1 MLQAAKILKRK
12 KEKKEISWLCSPLYH
27 IFFFICIFTVQKP
40 DALCNQHAG
49 DNAVCSLSQ
58 LSHFLSPVSEQGRGD
73 DWQRQLRRVKNPS
86 MDFRVLL
93 LTTPSPPH
101 PHFHSLPLPNQ
112 FYAGTLLTQ
121 VKGLWSS
128 SQCLCLYSERR
139 GGDMQGAGRINAPF
153 LLGSRDQCASVYIWM
168 YLLYAY

>member
-73 DWQRQLRRVKNPS
+73 MIDNASYGESKIHLWISESCCSP
-86 MDFRVLL
+86 
-93 LTTPSPPH
+93 PPPH